1 MQRGVAKAAVTFS
14 PPVDARRVL
23 KILPSSVFGEEKKI
37 DDASSGWNT
46 NGKIRTWK
54 YLLCF
59 SLFM

>member
-37 DDASSGWNT
+37 DDASSG
-46 NGKIRTWK
+46 
-54 YLLCF
+54 
-59 SLFM
+59 